1 MIEFSAREGIRIVKR
16 RLGWCPMTDR
26 PGERTVIRRS
36 RRVTPEELIH
46 DIGGIGLWL
55 GVALMLVMGIA
66 LALEAH
72 ATL

>member
-1 MIEFSAREGIRIVKR
+1 M
-16 RLGWCPMTDR
+16 
-26 PGERTVIRRS
+26 IRRS

-46 DIGGIGLWL
+46 DIGGFGLWL
-55 GVALMLVMGIA
+55 GVALMLVMVIA